1 MGSDMTLWYIAPIA
15 SLIALAVAAA
25 FFRSMKK
32 ADPGN
37 ERMCE
42 IAGYVR
48 QGAMAYLF
56 RQYRIV
62 SLVFVLLFV
71 VFAVLAAFGVQ
82 NPFVPVAFLTGG
94 FFSGLCGYVGMR
106 TATLASSRTAQAC
119 RGSLNRGLQVA
130 FRSGAVM
137 GLVVVGLGLL
147 DICAWYVILDRFIY
161 TDANMV
167 SGLAV
172 MGIQLVEPG
181 CTLGAKM
188 THITTTMLTFG
199 MGASMQA
206 LFARVGGGIYTKAA
220 DVGAD
225 LVGKVE
231 AGIPE
236 DDPRNP
242 ATIADNVGDNVG
254 DVAGMGAD
262 LYESYCGSILATAA
276 LGASLGGADVVKQV
290 TAPMIVAGIGTVL
303 SVVGMLMVR
312 CRNDNATQKELLRS
326 LLTGTLGSSVLILLA
341 LVGLHFMGFI
351 SWGIFGSVVAGLV
364 SGVVIGQATEYYTSD
379 DYAPTRGIA
388 GQAVMGPATAII
400 DGLATGM
407 YSSGVPVLTICA
419 GILCAFGF
427 AGGFTDFTAGLYGIG
442 FAAVG
447 MLSTLGITLA
457 TDAYG
462 PIADNAG
469 GNAEMSGLPAEV
481 RQRTDA
487 LDSLGNTTA
496 ATGKGFAIGSAAL
509 TALALLASYIEEAK
523 LWIVKFAGDGE
534 FMGLKAADILPQP
547 LDRFMGNFDLTVMN
561 PLLLCG
567 LFIGAMMAYVFC
579 AMTMKAVGR
588 AAGSMVEEVRRQFRE
603 IPGIM
608 EGKATPDYARCV
620 DISTAGAQREM
631 VVPSLLAVVVP
642 VIVGLIL
649 GIPGVLGLLAGGMVG
664 GFVLATMLNNAGGA
678 WDNAKKYIEK
688 GAHGGKR
695 LADGAKNP
703 THGAAVIGDTVG
715 DPCKDTCGPS
725 LNILI
730 KLMSMVS
737 IVFAPAVIRYAPVVQ
752 RWIGLN

>member
-32 ADPGN
+32 ADPGDG
-37 ERMCE
+37 RMRE

-161 TDANMV
+161 TDANMA
-167 SGLAV
+167 SGLSL
-172 MGIQLVEPG
+172 MGLQLVEPG

-407 YSSGVPVLTICA
+407 YSSGVPVLTICV

>member
-469 GNAEMSGLPAEV
+469 GNAEMSGLPSEV

-608 EGKATPDYARCV
+608 EGKGTPDYARCV

>member
-1 MGSDMTLWYIAPIA
+1 
-15 SLIALAVAAA
+15 
-25 FFRSMKK
+25 
-32 ADPGN
+32 
-37 ERMCE
+37 
-42 IAGYVR
+42 
-48 QGAMAYLF
+48 
-56 RQYRIV
+56 
-62 SLVFVLLFV
+62 
-71 VFAVLAAFGVQ
+71 
-82 NPFVPVAFLTGG
+82 
-94 FFSGLCGYVGMR
+94 
-106 TATLASSRTAQAC
+106 
-119 RGSLNRGLQVA
+119 
-130 FRSGAVM
+130 
-137 GLVVVGLGLL
+137 
-147 DICAWYVILDRFIY
+147 
-161 TDANMV
+161 
-167 SGLAV
+167 
-172 MGIQLVEPG
+172 
-181 CTLGAKM
+181 
-188 THITTTMLTFG
+188 
-199 MGASMQA
+199 MQA

-276 LGASLGGADVVKQV
+276 LGASLGGADTLKQV
-290 TAPMIVAGIGTVL
+290 TSPMIVAGIGTIL

-312 CRNDNATQKELLRS
+312 CKNDNATQKELLRS

-341 LVGLHFMGFI
+341 LVGLHFLGFI
-351 SWGIFGSVVAGLV
+351 SWGIFGAVVAGLA
-364 SGVVIGQATEYYTSD
+364 SGVIIGQATEYYTSD
-379 DYAPTRGIA
+379 DYKPTQGIA
-388 GQAVMGPATAII
+388 GQAVMGPATTII

-407 YSSGVPVLTICA
+407 YSAGVPVVTICA

-427 AGGFTDFTAGLYGIG
+427 AGGFSNFTAGLYGIG

-469 GNAEMSGLPAEV
+469 GNAEMSGLPAKV

-509 TALALLASYIEEAK
+509 TALALLASYLEEAK
-523 LWIVKFAGDGE
+523 LWIAKFAGDGS
-534 FMGLKAADILPQP
+534 FMGLKAADILPQS
-547 LDRFMGNFDLTVMN
+547 LDKFMGNFDLTVMN

-608 EGKATPDYARCV
+608 
-620 DISTAGAQREM
+620 
-631 VVPSLLAVVVP
+631 
-642 VIVGLIL
+642 
-649 GIPGVLGLLAGGMVG
+649 
-664 GFVLATMLNNAGGA
+664 
-678 WDNAKKYIEK
+678 
-688 GAHGGKR
+688 
-695 LADGAKNP
+695 DG
-703 THGAAVIGDTVG
+703 
-715 DPCKDTCGPS
+715 
-725 LNILI
+725 
-730 KLMSMVS
+730 
-737 IVFAPAVIRYAPVVQ
+737 
-752 RWIGLN
+752 